1 MMEHNSIS
9 AENSPEVSLRDLCR
23 VFGTIGISSFG
34 GGSSGWMYR
43 ELVERRLYISS
54 EDFLAGLALA
64 RTMPGPNSI
73 NLAIWIGYRLRRS
86 SGALTAF
93 LSVLAGP
100 LVIIICC
107 AIAYQRLSHSS
118 TVHQI
123 LIGIAASALGL
134 SLSVGIKAWSAAS
147 KTPFYAVIALL
158 TFVGVAILHWPILPI
173 VAVLGSIS
181 VAWAFYAERPDAR

>member
-1 MMEHNSIS
+1 MHHKLS
-9 AENSPEVSLRDLCR
+9 AAESGTEVPLRDLCR

-34 GGSSGWMYR
+34 GGSSSWMYR
-43 ELVERRLYISS
+43 ELVEKRLYLSS

-64 RTMPGPNSI
+64 RTMPGPNSV

-86 SGALTAF
+86 SGALTAS

-107 AIAYQRLSHSS
+107 AMAYQRLSHSS
-118 TVHQI
+118 MAHQI
-123 LIGIAASALGL
+123 LLGITASALGL
-134 SLSVGIKAWSAAS
+134 SLSLGFKSLRAAT
-147 KTPFYAVIALL
+147 KTPFYAVISFL

-173 VAVLGSIS
+173 VTVLGSAS
-181 VAWAFYAERPDAR
+181 VAWAFYADRPDAG